1 MRLQNQRL
9 ILLSNQ
15 RSLIIAEVGS
25 VHDGSFGNAKH
36 LIETAAT
43 CGADAVKFQTHIA
56 AAETLHHAPSP
67 PYFTAEPRY
76 EYFERTAFTRTQW
89 KGLKDHCD
97 QHKVEFLSSPFSVEA
112 VALLEDVGV
121 ASYKI
126 GSGEVSNIPLLE
138 AVADTRKSILLS
150 SGMSTWAELDEAV
163 QIVLRKH
170 DRLTLL
176 QCTSEYPCSY
186 EQVGLNVMLE
196 MRERYKLPVGLSDH
210 TLTSYASIAAVVL
223 GAAVIER
230 HLTFSRRMYGSDAKH
245 SLEPDEFADLVQA
258 IRAVETILKSPVDK
272 DAKAAELSEMK
283 AIFEKS
289 VVSVV
294 DIAAGTLLSADML
307 AVKKPGTGIP
317 ARRLKEILGRRV
329 VHDLQRDAVLHEA
342 DLEK

>member
-1 MRLQNQRL
+1 
-9 ILLSNQ
+9 LSNQ
-15 RSLIIAEVGS
+15 SSLIIAEIGS

-36 LIETAAT
+36 LIETAAA

-56 AAETLHHAPSP
+56 AAETLPHAPSP
-67 PYFTAEPRY
+67 PYFTGEPRY

-89 KGLKDHCD
+89 KALRDHCD
-97 QHKVEFLSSPFSVEA
+97 QHKVEFLSSPFSVQA
-112 VALLEDVGV
+112 VELLEDVGV

-138 AVADTRKSILLS
+138 AVADTRKPILLS
-150 SGMSTWAELDEAV
+150 SGMSSWAELDEAV
-163 QIVLRKH
+163 QAVVRKH
-170 DRLTLL
+170 DQLTLL

-186 EQVGLNVMLE
+186 HQVGLNVMVE

-223 GAAVIER
+223 GASVIER
-230 HLTFSRRMYGSDAKH
+230 HLTFSRRMYGSDARH
-245 SLEPDEFADLVQA
+245 SLEPDEFAELVQG
-258 IRAVETILKSPVDK
+258 IRAVETILGSPVDK
-272 DAKAAELSEMK
+272 DAKTAELAEMK

-294 DIAAGTLLSADML
+294 HIPAGTLLSDEML
-307 AVKKPGTGIP
+307 TVKKPGTGIP

-329 VHDLQRDAVLHEA
+329 VHDLQKDSVLHEA
-342 DLEK
+342 DLET